1 MNAKHLL
8 GWVVRILHTLIN
20 PVVLYLLLT
29 SNRLVVILAI
39 LSYKFFI
46 LFQWYVYGDCILVPI
61 ENYLLDREPKK
72 YNNGENMS
80 ILSET
85 MSKLL
90 NVDVETIGKFTLIL
104 NPIIVFICIYR
115 IYRICGC

>member
-1 MNAKHLL
+1 MNAKNLL

-20 PVVLYLLLT
+20 PVILYLLFT

-80 ILSET
+80 VLSET

-90 NVDVETIGKFTLIL
+90 NVDVETIGRFTLIL